1 MGIQQRLTE
10 QERRDSTPAIIGD
23 TPVNPEDLM
32 FADLR
37 LGIWEF
43 LKPWNAWGKPQQSE
57 RVCLD

>member
-37 LGIWEF
+37 LGIWEDSN
-43 LKPWNAWGKPQQSE
+43 LGMLGANLNNLRE
-57 RVCLD
+57 YV